1 MVRIKWLKSAKLD
14 LKEIYEFIALDSKR
28 YARFQVEKI
37 QKKTEIL
44 KEGNVVGKKVF
55 EINHEDVRELIEGDY
70 RIIYRI
76 ISKNEIHILLIH
88 HGARDL
94 EKRLD

>member
-37 QKKTEIL
+37 QKKTDIL
-44 KEGNVVGKKVF
+44 KEGNLVGKKVF
-55 EINHEDVRELIEGDY
+55 EINHENLRELIEGDY
-70 RIIYRI
+70 RIIYRT
-76 ISKNEIHILLIH
+76 ISKYEIHILMVH

-94 EKRLD
+94 NRRL

>member
-14 LKEIYEFIALDSKR
+14 LKEIQEFIALDSKK
-28 YARFQVEKI
+28 YARFQIEKI

>member
-28 YARFQVEKI
+28 YAKFQVEKI

-55 EINHEDVRELIEGDY
+55 EIDHEDIRELIEGHY
-70 RIIYRI
+70 RIIFRI
-76 ISKNEIHILLIH
+76 ISKNEIHILLVH

-94 EKRLD
+94 KRRL

>member
-1 MVRIKWLKSAKLD
+1 M
-14 LKEIYEFIALDSKR
+14 DSKK
-28 YARFQVEKI
+28 YARFQIEKI

-44 KEGNVVGKKVF
+44 KEGNVLGKNVF